1 MRLLKKGYHTVL
13 AVLFFALPTIAIAQ
27 NIVIKDSKNNTSL
40 SIPHVGLVADI
51 DGELDDEIWKQA
63 LSIDLNLVNSP
74 WDNLPSPVKTHAKMI
89 ENGDFLYISFNAF
102 DNEPEKVLAMLG
114 DRDSRW
120 GDELVGIKLD
130 TANNRRLNYSFLV
143 NPLGVQHDEI
153 FNEMT
158 GESNRSWDGIWQ
170 SYGKIT
176 EKGYQ
181 VEMAIPFHIL
191 NFEQIDGEKVWAFEL
206 LRIYR
211 RDKVLRISHVNLDK
225 NNACWLCQYPEI
237 SGFKSAKADKNL
249 TLTPSFVAS
258 KNQNKDIYTDN
269 ADWKSD
275 SETEAGLDL
284 RWGINSNTLLNLTLN
299 PDFSTVE
306 SDTGQLKVNKTY
318 SLYYEE
324 KRAFFLENADYFSS
338 NFNLVYTRNI
348 ADPDYGAKLTGTQ
361 GKHSYGFFASN
372 DTQTNFILPGN
383 TGSSIKSLDE
393 KSHSSAL
400 KYRYDFSDDL
410 SVGVINTIRASDSYH
425 NIVAGLDTKYRFDDS
440 NSILFQL
447 VNSDTKTPTIGS
459 DSASNSDIAYKIDLI
474 HQSEF
479 WQYSAK
485 HQQIGKNFRADL
497 GFMTKADYQQE
508 KLEVKRSFYG
518 DMDTSWSEA
527 SISAD
532 WTIEHNEANELL
544 KRSLSSKM
552 TVNGPMLSYVELS
565 VEHSDKI
572 GLPQLPFQEKDQLNI
587 QQKSQVSFA
596 DRFVEDQ
603 FKLYGSIQPVNN
615 FSAQAEIVLGDK
627 IDYANNRLGDYKE
640 LWSNFTYN
648 FNKHLAF
655 DVSYTYSK
663 LDADHKDVYTEQLTD
678 LRINYQFDV
687 RSYLKLSVVYSN
699 TQFNPDNNPNDFYSE
714 DNKNISTQLIYAY
727 KINPQTVFFVGYSD
741 NSYQDDNLKHIEQA
755 ERTFFTKISYAW
767 MP

>member
-1 MRLLKKGYHTVL
+1 MRLLKKGYRTIL

-27 NIVIKDSKNNTSL
+27 NIIIKESTSNKSL
-40 SIPHVGLVADI
+40 SIPNVNLVANI
-51 DGELDDEIWKQA
+51 DGELDDEIWQQA

-74 WDNLPSPVKTHAKMI
+74 WDNLPSPVKTQAKMV
-89 ENGDFLYISFNAF
+89 ENGDFLYISFRAF
-102 DNEPEKVLAMLG
+102 DDEPEKVLAMLG

-120 GDELVGIKLD
+120 NDELVGIKLD
-130 TANNRRLNYSFLV
+130 TVNNRRLNYSFLV

-176 EKGYQ
+176 DKGYQ
-181 VEMAIPFHIL
+181 VEIAIPFHIL
-191 NFEQIDGEKVWAFEL
+191 NFEQIDGEKTWAFEL
-206 LRIYR
+206 IRIYR
-211 RDKVLRISHVNLDK
+211 RDKVLRISHVALDK

-237 SGFKSAKADKNL
+237 KGFKSAKADKNI
-249 TLTPSFVAS
+249 TLIPSFVAS
-258 KNQNKDIYTDN
+258 KNQSKDVYTDN
-269 ADWKSD
+269 ANWNND

-306 SDTGQLKVNKTY
+306 SDAGQLKVNKTY
-318 SLYYEE
+318 SLFYEE

-361 GKHSYGFFASN
+361 GKHSYGFFATN

-383 TGSSIKSLDE
+383 TGSSLKSLDE
-393 KSHSSAL
+393 ESHSSAL

-410 SVGVINTIRASDSYH
+410 SVGVINTIRTSDNYH
-425 NIVAGLDTKYRFDDS
+425 NIVAGLDTKYRFDDT
-440 NSILFQL
+440 NSILFQV
-447 VNSDTKTPTIGS
+447 VNSDTKTPTLGN
-459 DSASNSDIAYKIDLI
+459 DSTSNSDIAYKIDLI
-474 HQSEF
+474 HQSEY
-479 WQYSAK
+479 WLYSAK
-485 HQQIGKNFRADL
+485 HQQIGKDFRADL

-527 SISAD
+527 SIAAD
-532 WTIEHNEANELL
+532 WTIEHNEADELL
-544 KRSLSSKM
+544 QRSLSSKM
-552 TVNGPMLSYVELS
+552 TVSGPMLSYVELS

-572 GLPQLPFQEKDQLNI
+572 GLPQLPFQENDQHDD
-587 QQKSQVSFA
+587 QQKSQVSLA

-603 FKLYGSIQPVNN
+603 FKLYGSIQPINN
-615 FSAQAEIVLGDK
+615 FSAQGEIIFGDK

-655 DVSYTYSK
+655 DISYTHSE
-663 LDADHKDVYTEQLTD
+663 LEADDQEVYTEQLTD

-699 TQFNPDNNPNDFYSE
+699 TQFNPNNNPNDFYSE

-741 NSYQDDNLKHIEQA
+741 NSYQDDDLKHIEQA